1 MVPET
6 EEDNLCLNNSKI
18 NKEKNIINEVKSKQK
33 MYTVYNVL
41 NPIRKDEQSNQKI
54 CTEYEQAVNYKYKW
68 NTNKYRSSGARG
80 WLHPWSM

>member
-54 CTEYEQAVNYKYKW
+54 CTEYELAL
-68 NTNKYRSSGARG
+68 SGTRAQ
-80 WLHPWSM
+80 LQIILNFKNMLN